1 MSDSVWP
8 HRQQPIRLHHPW
20 DSPGKNPGAGCYFF
34 LQCMKVKSESEVA
47 QSGLTLSDLTL
58 SPPGSSVHGIFQ
70 ARVLEWG
77 AIAFSDAHM
86 LKKKNKLSP
95 FQIPCPVLLL
105 PNKILRLVF
114 TLHLQALSSYS
125 LNPIPINSAT
135 LPKPCLAKSLTLP
148 HCQSKRSLLH
158 PHLTLSA
165 SGIWRNCSLY
175 PIGLLPLA
183 PRTPHIFGYL
193 PNSLDTSLLFLR
205 LGPFLQ
211 FPVLKLYKS

>member
-1 MSDSVWP
+1 MV
-8 HRQQPIRLHHPW
+8 Q
-20 DSPGKNPGAGCYFF
+20 NPCTH
-34 LQCMKVKSESEVA
+34 V
-47 QSGLTLSDLTL
+47 
-58 SPPGSSVHGIFQ
+58 
-70 ARVLEWG
+70 
-77 AIAFSDAHM
+77 
-86 LKKKNKLSP
+86 KKKQKQKHKLSP

-105 PNKILRLVF
+105 PNKLLRLVF

-158 PHLTLSA
+158 PHLTLSP
-165 SGIWRNCSLY
+165 SGIWHNCSLY

-183 PRTPHIFGYL
+183 PRTPHTFGYL
-193 PNSLDTSLLFLR
+193 PNSLDTSLLFLL

-211 FPVLKLYKS
+211 CPVLKLYTVLEPLCILTHSLTALNVIYMLMISKFISPALSILWILDSNIQLHIWLHFYV